1 MFTLNRNECSGWAG
15 ICNITDDWMIDY
27 NYERP
32 HESLNDLPPK
42 IYEQQLT

>member
-1 MFTLNRNECSGWAG
+1 VAQFYTVGN
-15 ICNITDDWMIDY
+15 NI
-27 NYERP
+27 YERP